1 MDLVLAKRVAY
12 HVTSAL
18 TCIYTMVQM
27 ICPLPTVWKF
37 CLKYAHINHGPK
49 NFYRYYTVAFT
60 VPSNSKHPFNAQTS
74 SVSTRCTGISAGGKG
89 KVWPQNTSMRPPSA
103 ESSISDSTSWRRT
116 FHAKQEKTQAE
127 VEQQDAH
134 VTGCKDVRELKNNC
148 KAAAQVGRRGYAA
161 ASLDLQQV
169 RANFVIA
176 RVGSFLSKMLTEQ
189 TILALICMTRKI
201 GFRSDI
207 LHEYC
212 RFTVNGIFTPTVN

>member
-1 MDLVLAKRVAY
+1 M
-12 HVTSAL
+12 S
-18 TCIYTMVQM
+18 
-27 ICPLPTVWKF
+27 CPLPTVWKF

-49 NFYRYYTVAFT
+49 NIHLAFT
-60 VPSNSKHPFNAQTS
+60 VHLYSVHPFNAQTS
-74 SVSTRCTGISAGGKG
+74 SVSTRCRGISAGGKG

-116 FHAKQEKTQAE
+116 FHAEQEKTEAE

-134 VTGCKDVRELKNNC
+134 VTWYKDVRELKNNC

-176 RVGSFLSKMLTEQ
+176 RVGSFHFDMLQ
-189 TILALICMTRKI
+189 NC
-201 GFRSDI
+201 
-207 LHEYC
+207 
-212 RFTVNGIFTPTVN
+212 

>member
-1 MDLVLAKRVAY
+1 MYRYICRREGESVASKYNYETTFCREFNFGFHKLAKD
-12 HVTSAL
+12 
-18 TCIYTMVQM
+18 
-27 ICPLPTVWKF
+27 LPRQ
-37 CLKYAHINHGPK
+37 AGED
-49 NFYRYYTVAFT
+49 
-60 VPSNSKHPFNAQTS
+60 S
-74 SVSTRCTGISAGGKG
+74 SRGGAAR
-89 KVWPQNTSMRPPSA
+89 RPR
-103 ESSISDSTSWRRT
+103 DR
-116 FHAKQEKTQAE
+116 
-127 VEQQDAH
+127 
-134 VTGCKDVRELKNNC
+134 CKDVRELKNNC